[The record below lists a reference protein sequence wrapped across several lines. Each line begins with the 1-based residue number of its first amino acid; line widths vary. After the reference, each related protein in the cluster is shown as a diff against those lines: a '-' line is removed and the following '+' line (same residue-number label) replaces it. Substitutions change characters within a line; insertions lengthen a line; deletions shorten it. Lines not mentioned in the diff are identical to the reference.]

1 MIIKSKKVSDVEV
14 TSLEDLKKLK
24 PLMDNDMAKVNFTQ
38 LGEELKK
45 DPRTIKKY
53 INGFEKSKTRNK
65 SSKLDEYYQEIVINL
80 YGGTYGI

>member
-24 PLMDNDMAKVNFTQ
+24 PLMDNDMANVNFTQ

-45 DPRTIKKY
+45 DPRTIKNTLMVLK
-53 INGFEKSKTRNK
+53 NLK
-65 SSKLDEYYQEIVINL
+65 QEINL
-80 YGGTYGI
+80 VN